1 MKRFFVLILAALM
14 LVLAPCA
21 AYADGNGYVFGF
33 YEADAEEV
41 AEFNLLAQEIYDDYG
56 VAVCYLNEEGNEG
69 KTLEEIVR
77 TAYDEKVGEEYG
89 LMLLDCLWADEYY
102 IYLTPAI
109 DAILTDAD
117 AETLCNTYEV
127 GGVTYGESVIAY
139 LNCAR
144 EIFARVLPE
153 GVGSS
158 AAADVPADS
167 VKTPS
172 GAYIPAER
180 QLARVVDN
188 AGVLTVDELAALNA
202 RADKVS
208 EQFMC
213 DVAVVLV
220 AGTDGKDI
228 KNFAFDFYDYNG
240 YGYGDND
247 DGVMLVVDVEGR
259 YFQCITHAFGAY
271 AFTDAGQE
279 YADDYYL
286 PYLSDN
292 DWNGAA
298 DAFITVAAQ
307 LLQAA
312 RNGEPIDVDNIPK
325 EPMSPMWIVIDLI
338 VGFVLAL
345 IPVRIMKNQLKSV
358 GEKKS
363 AASYVRRDSFRL
375 DRSSDRFVR
384 RYVTKVPRPK
394 ENSSSHSGG
403 SGGGGTSF
411 STSSSGRSFG
421 SHGGKF

>member
-1 MKRFFVLILAALM
+1 MKRRFFALLFALM
-14 LVLAPCA
+14 LVFSLCA
-21 AYADGNGYVFGF
+21 VPAWAYDVTYILGFDDGDADIENT
-33 YEADAEEV
+33 DMI
-41 AEFNLLAQEIYDDYG
+41 AQELYDEYG
-56 VAVCYLNEEGNEG
+56 VAVCFKAQDYLNGM
-69 KTLEEIVR
+69 TLPEAAQSIYETEIGLPNGILLVDIWEAGDYYLYTTDSMASIINEEIA
-77 TAYDEKVGEEYG
+77 TA
-89 LMLLDCLWADEYY
+89 
-102 IYLTPAI
+102 
-109 DAILTDAD
+109 
-117 AETLCNTYEV
+117 LCNAYEMSGTTYLE
-127 GGVTYGESVIAY
+127 GIEGYLAAASEILAY
-139 LNCAR
+139 TMA
-144 EIFARVLPE
+144 EDVPE
-153 GVGSS
+153 GMIQ
-158 AAADVPADS
+158 
-167 VKTPS
+167 TPS
-172 GAYIPAER
+172 GDYIPSER

-188 AGVLTVDELAALNA
+188 AGVLTADELAALNA
-202 RADKVS
+202 RADEVS
-208 EQFMC
+208 ERFMC

-228 KNFAFDFYDYNG
+228 NNFAFDFYDYNG

-259 YFQCITHAFGAY
+259 YYQCITHAFGAY

-286 PYLSDN
+286 PSLSDN

-298 DAFITVAAQ
+298 DAFITVAAE

-325 EPMSPMWIVIDLI
+325 EPMSPLWIVIDLV

-394 ENSSSHSGG
+394 ENNSSHSGG
-403 SGGGGTSF
+403 GGGGGTSF